1 LIVLSDICCLFDI
14 VSDLKK
20 DFQNRLSLGQV
31 GCYNRELC
39 KNQCILINS

>member
-1 LIVLSDICCLFDI
+1 MVCPGIYCLFDI
-14 VSDLKK
+14 IFGLKK

>member
-1 LIVLSDICCLFDI
+1 MACPGIYCLFDI
-14 VSDLKK
+14 ISVLKK